1 MDIKPFIKEIAQ
13 INSCVLKIRRQTP
26 IVIGSWKEPADFLI
40 KKENFKGKV
49 VDAINI
55 TLTPTGCEWA
65 KTGGCTMCGE
75 WSGSNLGEKVD
86 AKYHIAQFS
95 SAVANILSKGK
106 YPWIRIYQ
114 EGNYTNLKE
123 VDGSAQKV
131 ILRLASS
138 LKGVERI
145 TIEGMAR
152 YIDKDVITL
161 LKDSMVKPV
170 ELEVGIGFE
179 AQDDVIRMVC
189 VNKGQTIEQFKKAVN
204 LLRANGIKTLAYVLL
219 KPTFLTEIEAIDEAI
234 KTIKKAFE
242 IGFDRV
248 SLEPLSIHQ
257 WSLLEALYVNGLYQ
271 TPWLWSIIEVIKNIH
286 HLGEIRIGGVE
297 YYPRPEVVAN
307 NHHNDNS
314 VCSVSI
320 LEAIKKYNYLR
331 NIDIFNDLDCHC
343 KNEWQKELK
352 KTYPPLKERIGSYL
366 SKISIDNYIKN
377 KKENTNRSKSLQ
389 SSSLNP

>member
-1 MDIKPFIKEIAQ
+1 MDIKPFIKEITQ

-26 IVIGSWKEPADFLI
+26 IVMGSWKEPADFLI
-40 KKENFKGKV
+40 KKESFKGKV

-95 SAVANILSKGK
+95 TAVANILSKGK

-114 EGNYTNLKE
+114 EGSYTNLKE

-189 VNKGQTIEQFKKAVN
+189 VNKGQTIEQFKKAVS
-204 LLRANGIKTLAYVLL
+204 LLKTNGIKTLAYVLL
-219 KPTFLTEIEAIDEAI
+219 KPTFLTEKEAIDEAI

-257 WSLLEALYVNGLYQ
+257 WSLLEALYANGLYQ
-271 TPWLWSIIEVIKNIH
+271 TPWLWSIIEVIKSTH

-307 NHHNDNS
+307 NHHSDNS
-314 VCSVSI
+314 VCSISI

-331 NIDIFNDLDCHC
+331 NIDIFNDLNCHC
-343 KNEWQKELK
+343 KKEWQKELK
-352 KTYPPLKERIGSYL
+352 KSYPPLKERIDSYL
-366 SKISIDNYIKN
+366 SKISIDDYIKN
-377 KKENTNRSKSLQ
+377 KKKNTNRAKSLQ